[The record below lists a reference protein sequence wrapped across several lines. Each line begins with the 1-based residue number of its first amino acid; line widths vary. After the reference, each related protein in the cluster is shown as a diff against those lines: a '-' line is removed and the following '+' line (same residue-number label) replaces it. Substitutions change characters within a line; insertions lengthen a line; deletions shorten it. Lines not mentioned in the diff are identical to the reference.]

1 MQVLKLPNLKEKTM
15 TTKNITKVNWKY
27 EYIL

>member
-1 MQVLKLPNLKEKTM
+1 MQIPKSPNLKEKTM

-27 EYIL
+27 E